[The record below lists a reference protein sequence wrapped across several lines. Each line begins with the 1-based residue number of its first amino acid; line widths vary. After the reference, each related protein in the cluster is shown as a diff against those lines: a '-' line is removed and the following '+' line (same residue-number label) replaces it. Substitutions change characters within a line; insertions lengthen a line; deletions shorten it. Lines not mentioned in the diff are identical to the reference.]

1 MKYLVSIN
9 QRSLPESTRP
19 DLEFRYLDISAV
31 GRGILI
37 AEPEVTTF
45 EAAPTRARR
54 LVKPGDT
61 IVSTVRTY
69 LRAVWPVAGATDDL
83 VVSTGFAVL
92 SPGPELD
99 PGFFSWWAQSDLFID
114 EVVSR
119 SVGVSY
125 PAINP
130 SDIGNIRMPLPPP
143 TRQRAVDRHLLRED
157 AKTAEL
163 LVELGGGLQSSPRS
177 LSGLLLERRR
187 ALITAA
193 VTGQLDIP
201 GMAS

>member
-1 MKYLVSIN
+1 MKYLVAIN
-9 QRSLPESTRP
+9 QRSLPDSTRP

-31 GRGILI
+31 GRGHLT

-54 LVKPGDT
+54 LVQPGDT

-69 LRAVWPVAGATDDL
+69 LRAVWPVDGPTNDL

-92 SPGPELD
+92 TPGQGLH
-99 PGFFSWWAQSDLFID
+99 PGFFSWWTQSDMFID

-130 SDIGNIRMPLPPP
+130 ADIGNIRMPVPPLS
-143 TRQRAVDRHLLRED
+143 RQHAIDRFLRREN
-157 AKTAEL
+157 ARIAE
-163 LVELGGGLQSSPRS
+163 VIAELGGGLQSGRSS
-177 LSGLLLERRR
+177 LSGLLVERRQ

-193 VTGQLDIP
+193 VTGQLEIP
-201 GMAS
+201 EGGP